1 MKQIEQRK
9 LANGSVLTV
18 YDLSRNIAAADRW
31 LVKIRCEISIPVRE
45 DFFAAQEEQDIE
57 LQSEVRAQ
65 MGDALVFASEQE
77 RNFIDASEKD
87 QVLQM
92 HVEQM
97 LAAMLLYLENP
108 KFSEKFFN
116 KRYAELKE
124 SCLTARHYRQRKVS
138 DDDDEGPADFSACF
152 RNNP

>member
-31 LVKIRCEISIPVRE
+31 LIKIRCEISIPVRE
-45 DFFAAQEEQDIE
+45 DFFAAQEEQDPE
-57 LQSEVRAQ
+57 LQSEVRAL

-77 RNFIDASEKD
+77 RNFVDAAEKD
-87 QVLQM
+87 QVLQQY
-92 HVEQM
+92 VEQM

-108 KFSEKFFN
+108 KFPEKFFN
-116 KRYAELKE
+116 KRYAELLE
-124 SCLTARHYRQRKVS
+124 RCSTARQYRQQKVS

-152 RNNP
+152 CDKP

>member
-9 LANGSVLTV
+9 LTNGSVLTV

-45 DFFAAQEEQDIE
+45 DFFAAQEEQDLE

-65 MGDALVFASEQE
+65 MGDALVFVSEQE
-77 RNFIDASEKD
+77 RNFIDASDKD
-87 QVLQM
+87 QVLQK

-97 LAAMLLYLENP
+97 LAVMLLYLENP
-108 KFSEKFFN
+108 KFPENFFN
-116 KRYAELKE
+116 KRYAELTE
-124 SCLTARHYRQRKVS
+124 SCRTAMQYRQQRVS
-138 DDDDEGPADFSACF
+138 DDDDVEPADFSACF
-152 RNNP
+152 RNSP